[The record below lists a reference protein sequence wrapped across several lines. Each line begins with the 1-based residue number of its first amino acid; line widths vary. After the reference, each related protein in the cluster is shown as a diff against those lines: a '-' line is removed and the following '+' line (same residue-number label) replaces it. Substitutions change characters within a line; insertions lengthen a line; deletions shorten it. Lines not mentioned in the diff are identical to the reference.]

1 MPRLHP
7 HEAGLRELLQGLE
20 GASRRTLEH
29 LLECEPCRH
38 RAMAL
43 LRPRGGTL
51 SARLGKLLRL
61 PGAAPDYGRILDAK
75 TREVCHRQLA
85 FERERTRATTLMR
98 ELLTHTR
105 EGQELLLRNQPRYH
119 TWGVFEL
126 LLDQSREESFQDPGN
141 AEQLA
146 GLALIQV
153 GYLDPGYYGAARI
166 EDMRA
171 RAWSYI
177 ANARRIRTDLPGSEE
192 GFRHAWQHLRQGTGD
207 PLERALLLDLQASLR
222 RAQRRF
228 PEAIA
233 LLRRAIQIFEEM
245 GERHRAGRSLVNL
258 ATVHEQAGTPERA
271 ISLLYAAIRKIDPD
285 QEPRLVLC
293 ARHNLITNLADAGR
307 FLEAHH
313 LFHSTQPLYRQ
324 FPDASTQNRRK
335 WVQGKIARGIG
346 RTQEAE
352 ECFLAARDG
361 FLTDRVAYDVALVS
375 LELATLHAER
385 GRPAEVKRLAQ
396 ELAPVFWA
404 HHIPRET
411 LAALTCFLQAAES
424 EKVDLALVAR
434 VAAYLRRA
442 QDDPELKFEERVSPG
457 DPDDSAGGAGYSPSS
472 IPITW

>member
-7 HEAGLRELLQGLE
+7 HDSGLRELLQGLE

-29 LLECEPCRH
+29 LLECAPCRQ
-38 RAMAL
+38 RALAL
-43 LRPRGGTL
+43 LHARKSPL

-61 PGAAPDYGRILDAK
+61 PDTAPDYGRILDCK
-75 TREVCHRQLA
+75 TRDICHRQLA
-85 FERERTRATTLMR
+85 FERERNRAAALLP
-98 ELLTHTR
+98 ELLSHAR
-105 EGQELLLRNQPRYH
+105 EGRELLLRNQPRYH

-126 LLDQSREESFQDPGN
+126 LLDQSREESFHDPTT
-141 AEQLA
+141 AEHLA

-153 GYLDPGYYGAARI
+153 DYLDPEHYGLPRI

-171 RAWSYI
+171 RAWSYV
-177 ANARRIRTDLPGSEE
+177 ANARRIRSNLQDSEE
-192 GFRHAWQHLRQGTGD
+192 GFRNAWRHLRQGTGD

-228 PEAIA
+228 PEAVS
-233 LLRRAIQIFEEM
+233 LLRRAVQIFEEM

-271 ISLLYAAIRKIDPD
+271 ISLLYAAIRKIDPE

-313 LFHSTQPLYRQ
+313 LFHATQPLYRQ
-324 FPDASTQNRRK
+324 FPDAATQNRRK

-346 RTQEAE
+346 RLQEAE

-385 GRPAEVKRLAQ
+385 GRAAEVKRLAQ

-404 HHIPRET
+404 HQIPRET
-411 LAALTCFLQAAES
+411 LAAVTCFLQAAES
-424 EKVDLALVAR
+424 EEVDQALVAR

-442 QDDPELKFEERVSPG
+442 QNDPELKFEEEP
-457 DPDDSAGGAGYSPSS
+457 GGAGGYSPSS